1 MNKKTRV
8 LLIPSYYSATDKECL
23 SRYVAQ
29 AKAVLDKTGIDYTES
44 SAVSGL
50 EDLMAIKTQAKG
62 FEYDMVLLY
71 IISWVDTNVIVDLLN
86 SLKDKPIVVWS
97 TDYFISEGKKTHLGA
112 LAGLLPIKGSLE
124 QMGIGFSYLYGNP
137 DKEELSAELSNVT
150 DAARA
155 VTQVKQSRIGMVGYS
170 ALGMYPGMVN
180 PLQIKQLFGT
190 ELVPIDNYTL
200 ISLCETVM
208 RNKTLAEKIK
218 SFKNNFNFVD
228 SLSAKDE
235 KICIAMTEAIQKLIT
250 QYKLSAITL
259 RCCFELASDFGF
271 APCVPLSILSDECV
285 TSCESDIP
293 VTLTQLLLHY
303 LEQRPSAYVD
313 ITIIEEFRVY
323 CACCGFGAFGYAYNG
338 DKRIAYSDTGEH
350 KSDLSFRRVINASR
364 YEDGYYTLARLN
376 FPLKRRPY
384 LQVIIAEN
392 RNDFDAFHELG
403 CREYP
408 SLGLIVKQQ
417 TTHLLDKL
425 GSQHFALIKGDMVEK
440 LKCFCRF
447 MGIEIEVFS

>member
-1 MNKKTRV
+1 M
-8 LLIPSYYSATDKECL
+8 IWSC
-23 SRYVAQ
+23 
-29 AKAVLDKTGIDYTES
+29 
-44 SAVSGL
+44 
-50 EDLMAIKTQAKG
+50 
-62 FEYDMVLLY
+62 F
-71 IISWVDTNVIVDLLN
+71 N
-86 SLKDKPIVVWS
+86 SLRDKPIVVWS
-97 TDYFISEGKKTHLGA
+97 TDYFISEGKKAHLGA

-124 QMGIGFSYLYGNP
+124 QMGIGFGYLYGNP
-137 DKEELSAELSNVT
+137 DKEELAAELSNAT

-190 ELVPIDNYTL
+190 EIVPIDNYTL
-200 ISLCETVM
+200 ISLCEDILKDKALV
-208 RNKTLAEKIK
+208 EKRE
-218 SFKNNFNFVD
+218 SFRQNFNLIEL
-228 SLSAKDE
+228 LSKEDE
-235 KICIAMTEAIQKLIT
+235 NMCVAMTEAIRQLVT
-250 QYKLSAITL
+250 RHGLSAITL
-259 RCCFELASDFGF
+259 KCCFELASDFGF
-271 APCVPLSILSDECV
+271 APCVPLSILSDEYV

-293 VTLTQLLLHY
+293 VTLTQLVLHY
-303 LEQRPSAYVD
+303 LEQRPSVYVD
-313 ITIIEEFRVY
+313 ITMIEEFRVY

-350 KSDLSFRRVINASR
+350 KSDLSFRRVINTSR

-440 LKCFCRF
+440 LRCFCRF
-447 MGIEIEVFS
+447 MGIKIEVFS